1 MLRLPCRKFKSVAGS
16 AEFVWVSYLSSAS
29 RYFPGFGLAILPFEE
44 VSTARKMASAWE
56 AVKEQ
61 TRRLSESVRRQ
72 PSIRVPPPRPL
83 SAREEPSYNDPI
95 HLDLGGQRL
104 VYEDGEWVNEGSVQL
119 SGKPSSKEVDAL
131 TQRNKQL
138 EKENQMLKFKAN
150 VLLDMLTGTKLDML
164 RLQHELQGRGG
175 LPSAKNGTALV
186 PTARV
191 HGSRE
196 SLHKISG
203 SPKDAVSRI
212 PEDSPTDS
220 EIESVQ
226 LDSEEASTD
235 PSLSEFSE
243 SEGR

>member
-1 MLRLPCRKFKSVAGS
+1 
-16 AEFVWVSYLSSAS
+16 
-29 RYFPGFGLAILPFEE
+29 
-44 VSTARKMASAWE
+44 MASAWE

-83 SAREEPSYNDPI
+83 SAREELSYNDPI

-104 VYEDGEWVNEGSVQL
+104 VYEDGEWVNEGSVQP

-164 RLQHELQGRGG
+164 RLQQELQIRGG
-175 LPSAKNGTALV
+175 LPSSRNGTALI

-196 SLHKISG
+196 SLQKISG
-203 SPKDAVSRI
+203 SPKDAVSRTT
-212 PEDSPTDS
+212 PEDSPTES
-220 EIESVQ
+220 EIESVR